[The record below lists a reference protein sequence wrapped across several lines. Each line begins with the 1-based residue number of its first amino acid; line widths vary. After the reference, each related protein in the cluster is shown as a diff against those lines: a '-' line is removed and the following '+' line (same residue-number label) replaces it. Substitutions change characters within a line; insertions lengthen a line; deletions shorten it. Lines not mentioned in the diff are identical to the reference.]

1 MSKILAIKKGKYNLC
16 ITKFIFKIRD
26 TKIRYIIKSHI
37 GKSFYS
43 DDNRVKFNVY
53 NKEKEK
59 EQSLLLS
66 LNLTH

>member
-1 MSKILAIKKGKYNLC
+1 M
-16 ITKFIFKIRD
+16 RD

-43 DDNRVKFNVY
+43 NDKAKFHVY